1 MNLKIYTINKL
12 YKVSRTCKGKNNTS
26 RIIFAITWYFL
37 QREFEIYT
45 VQGFENI
52 FKEKNISITIF
63 AITWSS
69 IQRKFETI
77 DRIRGHNSRWKRRTL
92 APQVL
97 T

>member
-52 FKEKNISITIF
+52 FKEKKYLNNYFCNNMVFYSKKI
-63 AITWSS
+63 
-69 IQRKFETI
+69 
-77 DRIRGHNSRWKRRTL
+77 
-92 APQVL
+92 
-97 T
+97 